1 MRRRASGVRA
11 AAGRRRVR
19 RSGGGGG
26 GGGGVCGGAMGR
38 PRTSHSSSHC
48 SCSSLALSFSSRSRA
63 SLSPTASITCC
74 RSSASASGPS
84 YGGGARA
91 SYEPTSSSPSIGRA
105 AAVVVANVVDA
116 LARRLQL
123 LEDVDEGGAALL
135 QLLPLELR
143 RQLLDELELLL
154 LLHPLLRQQ
163 RARVVEHLRHLLLGE
178 RRLLL
183 ALVLARDLLDLLRR
197 VERRRALE
205 RGEREAR
212 VGELR
217 RAELRR
223 EELRA
228 AKNCARRAPTPTSTP
243 RRR

>member
-1 MRRRASGVRA
+1 MSGGGSAACAAAAHLPEKLPLLLLVALIELLLEVARVALAHRLHHLLPQLRQGFRPLVRRRRACLVRA
-11 AAGRRRVR
+11 SVVVALHRPAG
-19 RSGGGGG
+19 
-26 GGGGVCGGAMGR
+26 
-38 PRTSHSSSHC
+38 
-48 SCSSLALSFSSRSRA
+48 
-63 SLSPTASITCC
+63 
-74 RSSASASGPS
+74 
-84 YGGGARA
+84 
-91 SYEPTSSSPSIGRA
+91 

-205 RGEREAR
+205 RER
-212 VGELR
+212 GR
-217 RAELRR
+217 RASANCAEQNCAA